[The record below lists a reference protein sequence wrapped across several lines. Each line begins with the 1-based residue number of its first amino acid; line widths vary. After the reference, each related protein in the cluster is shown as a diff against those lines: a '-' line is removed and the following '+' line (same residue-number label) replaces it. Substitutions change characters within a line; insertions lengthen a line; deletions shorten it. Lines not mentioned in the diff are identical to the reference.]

1 MTEKQWSE
9 HAESYEFFLFSMLYK
24 EIYEEES
31 KDMAYDF
38 MHEVVVYL
46 HKDFRN
52 SPYDDSDVDLYTCI
66 VDFLNDSKQLIITY
80 GKEETQAV

>member
-66 VDFLNDSKQLIITY
+66 VDFLTDSKQLVITY
-80 GKEETQAV
+80 GKEETKAV